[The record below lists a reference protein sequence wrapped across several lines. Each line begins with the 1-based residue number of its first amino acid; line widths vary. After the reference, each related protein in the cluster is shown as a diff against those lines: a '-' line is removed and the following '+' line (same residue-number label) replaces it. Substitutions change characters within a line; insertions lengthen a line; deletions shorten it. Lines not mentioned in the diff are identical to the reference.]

1 MSKGRDLRSPSGA
14 SRAVFNHRQHP
25 EEDLVTAKGQL
36 QAARTRRDLRGLK
49 RRAYAVCLALAC
61 FGPAQGAG
69 AASLDEAVRAAL
81 TTNPALQATSAEM
94 RAAAYDLIA
103 LERTYLPTVSA
114 FGEAGAEWVDNPG
127 SLTDEDN
134 REWKGT
140 AQLGLGAELTLFD
153 GFQRANRI
161 YDSAAR
167 VDGSIFELLDASE
180 TMALNATEAYFDV
193 VRHRMLVDAAQRNL
207 DRHIEIADQVRAL
220 VQGGRLPSSD
230 ALTAD
235 DRLQAASLAIV
246 QLRQSLRDANARY
259 ERVIGA
265 TPGSGMQIPRL
276 NNLPA
281 TQDAL
286 IQAALRNSF
295 RLRQAQS
302 AIDQSVYE
310 QEIAKGARLP
320 QVTLN
325 AGVTQ
330 GENRDGQRGSE
341 TDAFLGLRMNWT
353 LYSGGRS
360 AEDKALIAR
369 NSQAFYTRQDTM
381 REVEELARRAW
392 SSLQSNTESAILA
405 DRQLRANR
413 EIVRQFRE
421 EFTASSRSLLDVL
434 EAERALY
441 NVEFRKISTDASF
454 AFSQFRVLAAQSRLA
469 AHFGIAESE
478 IALEP
483 TFQAR
488 ALVEPRA
495 IFATEIPALE

>member
-1 MSKGRDLRSPSGA
+1 MRGKSQLETAQAQTGLRDLGRLARAACCGLA
-14 SRAVFNHRQHP
+14 S
-25 EEDLVTAKGQL
+25 LGLTA
-36 QAARTRRDLRGLK
+36 T
-49 RRAYAVCLALAC
+49 
-61 FGPAQGAG
+61 AQ
-69 AASLDEAVRAAL
+69 AASLEEAVRAAL
-81 TTNPALQATSAEM
+81 TTNPALQATTAEM

-114 FGEAGAEWVDNPG
+114 FGEAGGEWVDDPG
-127 SLTDEDN
+127 SLSDADN
-134 REWKGT
+134 DDWKAT

-193 VRHRMLVDAAQRNL
+193 VRHRMLVDASQRNL

-259 ERVIGA
+259 ARVIGA
-265 TPGSGMQIPRL
+265 DPGGGMQIPRL

-281 TQDAL
+281 TQEAL
-286 IQAALRNSF
+286 VQAAIRNSF

-320 QVTLN
+320 RVTLN

-353 LYSGGRS
+353 LYSGGRP
-360 AEDKALIAR
+360 AEDKAAIER
-369 NSQAFYTRQDTM
+369 SSQAFYTRQETM

-392 SSLQSNTESAILA
+392 SSLQSNTEAAILA

-421 EFTASSRSLLDVL
+421 EFTASARSLLDVL

-454 AFSQFRVLAAQSRLA
+454 AFSQFRVLASQSRLA
-469 AHFGIAESE
+469 AHFGIADSE

-495 IFATEIPALE
+495 IFATEIPALK

>member
-1 MSKGRDLRSPSGA
+1 MTGKRQLETAQPRSG
-14 SRAVFNHRQHP
+14 
-25 EEDLVTAKGQL
+25 
-36 QAARTRRDLRGLK
+36 LRGLG
-49 RRAYAVCLALAC
+49 RWARAAC
-61 FGPAQGAG
+61 TGLVLGVSATSAG
-69 AASLDEAVRAAL
+69 AASLEEAVRAAL
-81 TTNPALQATSAEM
+81 TTNPALQATNAEM

-103 LERTYLPTVSA
+103 LERNYLPTVTA
-114 FGEAGAEWVDNPG
+114 FGEAGGEWVDDPG
-127 SLTDEDN
+127 SLSADDN
-134 REWKGT
+134 DEWKAT
-140 AQLGLGAELTLFD
+140 AQLGVGAELTLFD
-153 GFQRANRI
+153 GYQRANRI
-161 YDSAAR
+161 YDNAAR
-167 VDGSIFELLDASE
+167 VDGRIFALLDASE

-246 QLRQSLRDANARY
+246 QLRQALRDANSRY

-265 TPGSGMQIPRL
+265 APGGGMQIPRL
-276 NNLPA
+276 SNLPA
-281 TQDAL
+281 TRDAL
-286 IQAALRNSF
+286 VQAALRNSF

-310 QEIAKGARLP
+310 QEIAKGTRLP

-353 LYSGGRS
+353 LYSGGRP
-360 AEDKALIAR
+360 AEDKAAIER
-369 NSQAFYTRQDTM
+369 SNQAFYSRQDTM
-381 REVEELARRAW
+381 REVEELAQRAW

-488 ALVEPRA
+488 ALVAPRA
-495 IFATEIPALE
+495 IFDTEIPALE